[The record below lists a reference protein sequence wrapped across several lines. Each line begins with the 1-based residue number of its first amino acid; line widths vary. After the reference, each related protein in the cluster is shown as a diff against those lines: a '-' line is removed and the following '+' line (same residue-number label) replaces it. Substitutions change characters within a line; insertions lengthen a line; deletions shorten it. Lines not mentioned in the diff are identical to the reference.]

1 MGGGTLWKN
10 VARAVGAAAPT
21 VALTPTAAH
30 CSACTATPTASA
42 RAGGASCNCKTAGAV
57 QVQPGL
63 TPVSYGPRQFWDL
76 EDWEFAGDEERDRY
90 VFGSLPTVEEVEDAS
105 SELQNA
111 LSLGLFTPPVPRSET
126 LPKPEPSS
134 PRSLDILEVTEVSTV
149 TTVGMKEEDVTSDLS
164 AHSIEPDLWLEPP
177 PYGMTTVSDEPK
189 AWKEPPSC
197 EATTIFEEPK
207 AWMEPPSYEVVT
219 SPKAE
224 EAPSRAMLEAFHQ
237 FQHNPAVQGMV
248 VSLAKDKGVWDAVL
262 ANEKIKEFRRDFNAP
277 KTAGMP
283 SGGVSMVQKVE
294 SSSKHTNIFTQ
305 IFWKSKKAFLYFIQG
320 FRNFVASLFETVEKN
335 SHGSGGNEK
344 VNFLER
350 SLRACMMLAVLVLT
364 IVVFKRSISAK
375 RG

>member
-1 MGGGTLWKN
+1 MWKN
-10 VARAVGAAAPT
+10 VARAVGATAPT
-21 VALTPTAAH
+21 VALTSTAAH

-42 RAGGASCNCKTAGAV
+42 RAGGASCNCKTTGAV
-57 QVQPGL
+57 QAQPGL

-90 VFGSLPTVEEVEDAS
+90 VFGTLPTVEEVEDAS

-111 LSLGLFTPPVPRSET
+111 LRLGLFTPPVPWSET
-126 LPKPEPSS
+126 LPKPQPSS

-149 TTVGMKEEDVTSDLS
+149 TTVGDKEEDVTSDLS
-164 AHSIEPDLWLEPP
+164 APSIEPDLWLEPP
-177 PYGMTTVSDEPK
+177 PYGVTTVFDEAK
-189 AWKEPPSC
+189 AWK
-197 EATTIFEEPK
+197 
-207 AWMEPPSYEVVT
+207 EPPSYEVVT

-248 VSLAKDKGVWDAVL
+248 VSLATDKGVWDAVL
-262 ANEKIKEFRRDFNAP
+262 ANEKIKEFRRDFSAP
-277 KTAGMP
+277 KSAGMH
-283 SGGVSMVQKVE
+283 SDGVSMVQKVE

-305 IFWKSKKAFLYFIQG
+305 VFWKSKKAFLYFIQG
-320 FRNFVASLFETVEKN
+320 FQNFVASLFETVEKN

-364 IVVFKRSISAK
+364 IVFFKRSISAK